1 MTAQWIRKA
10 SLIIGDGEGALD
22 LSALHF
28 AFTVSQSDINT
39 PNRAEIRVYNVS
51 DATAKRARDLE
62 EGGTVVLSA
71 GYDGN
76 FGTIFQGT
84 IIQVLVGKESP
95 TDSFIDIVAGDG
107 DLGYCMAVVHK
118 AMAAGA
124 TVRDRIGAALEALAE
139 YGIKRGQIEQD
150 LPEQPLPRGTVLH
163 GMAREVL
170 DDAVASSDATW
181 WIQNGELHVV
191 KGRAYLPGEAVVL
204 TSKTGLVGLPVQSI
218 DGISMRCLLN
228 PLIQPGR
235 VIQID
240 NRSIQQMK
248 FMPDMQSSVQFGF
261 VPRLDA
267 DGFYRAIVVN
277 HLGDSHGQDWYTE
290 IVGVALDGPPI
301 SNGLLEK
308 GYAIPPGV

>member
-1 MTAQWIRKA
+1 MTAQWIRKT
-10 SLIIGDGEGALD
+10 SLIIGDDASALD
-22 LSALHF
+22 LSGLHF
-28 AFTVSQSDINT
+28 TFTISQSDINT

-51 DATAKRARDLE
+51 ATTAAQARNLE
-62 EGGTVVLSA
+62 EGGTVALSA

-76 FGTIFQGT
+76 FGTIFRGT

-95 TDSFIDIVAGDG
+95 VDSFIDIVAGDG
-107 DLGYCMAVVHK
+107 DLGYCMATIHK

-124 TVRDRIGAALEALAE
+124 TVRDRINAALKALAE
-139 YGIKRGQIEQD
+139 HGIRPGYITHD
-150 LPEQPLPRGTVLH
+150 LPDRPLPRGTVLH

-170 DDAVASSDATW
+170 DDAVASCDATW
-181 WIQNGELHVV
+181 WIQNGELNVV

-204 TSKTGLVGLPVQSI
+204 NSASGLVGLPVQSI

-228 PLIQPGR
+228 PSIQPGR
-235 VIQID
+235 VIKID
-240 NRSIQQMK
+240 NKAVQQVK
-248 FMPDMQSSVQFGF
+248 FVPDLPNSVQFGF
-261 VPRLDA
+261 VPKLDA

-277 HLGDSHGQDWYTE
+277 HLGDSHGQDWYSE

-308 GYAIPPGV
+308 GYSIPPGV

>member
-1 MTAQWIRKA
+1 MTRQWLRKA
-10 SLIIGDGEGALD
+10 SLIIGDGESALD
-22 LSALHF
+22 LSALHYT
-28 AFTVSQSDINT
+28 FTVSQSDINT
-39 PNRAEIRVYNVS
+39 PNRAEIRIYNVS

-62 EGGTVVLSA
+62 EGGSVVLSA
-71 GYDGN
+71 GYDGS
-76 FGTIFQGT
+76 FGTIFHGT
-84 IIQVLVGKESP
+84 IIQVLVGKENP

-139 YGIKRGQIEQD
+139 YGVRPGQIAQD

-170 DDAVASSDATW
+170 NDAIASADATW
-181 WIQNGELHVV
+181 WIQNGELNVV
-191 KGRAYLPGEAVVL
+191 KGRGFLPGEAVVL
-204 TSKTGLVGLPVQSI
+204 TSATGLVGLPVQSI
-218 DGISMRCLLN
+218 DGISMHCLLN
-228 PLIQPGR
+228 PQIQPGR
-235 VIQID
+235 LIQID
-240 NRSIQQMK
+240 NKSVQQVK
-248 FMPDMQSSVQFGF
+248 FNPDLSSSVQFGF
-261 VPRLDA
+261 VPKLDT

-277 HLGDSHGQDWYTE
+277 HLGDSQGQDWYTE

-308 GYAIPPGV
+308 GYSIPAGV